1 MNPLR
6 EKLLFVDA
14 EMMSDP
20 DFDLEMG
27 VLPPPDQIGQA
38 PIRVQHEV
46 EADYIVPQIS
56 ATITAYSRITYY
68 KGLFTALQETSKS
81 LPKSMDMLNRK
92 KSKLPK
98 SLAELKLAPHQQKEL
113 GDASIIYVDGLP
125 RIVDRKVLIYGD
137 TDSCTAKVR
146 MKPEGRELGQWKMEE
161 EHIDMHVVQPK
172 FYYYSRH
179 TSECRRAYCEGG
191 CKADKKGK
199 TNKVRMKGVPREDSE
214 GRSLQTKEVF
224 DHLRG
229 ARNDGRDFGWEELDG
244 ELVPASSMTSRD
256 EGRMREIHFS
266 RLTMSKQMLRKGLSS
281 PVMEPIRR
289 SMQSA
294 YDKRKLYQDGTTMPL
309 IIEDP
314 PQIPAARALHKLRDV
329 A

>member
-1 MNPLR
+1 
-6 EKLLFVDA
+6 
-14 EMMSDP
+14 
-20 DFDLEMG
+20 
-27 VLPPPDQIGQA
+27 
-38 PIRVQHEV
+38 
-46 EADYIVPQIS
+46 
-56 ATITAYSRITYY
+56 
-68 KGLFTALQETSKS
+68 
-81 LPKSMDMLNRK
+81 
-92 KSKLPK
+92 
-98 SLAELKLAPHQQKEL
+98 
-113 GDASIIYVDGLP
+113 
-125 RIVDRKVLIYGD
+125 
-137 TDSCTAKVR
+137 
-146 MKPEGRELGQWKMEE
+146 
-161 EHIDMHVVQPK
+161 
-172 FYYYSRH
+172 
-179 TSECRRAYCEGG
+179 
-191 CKADKKGK
+191 
-199 TNKVRMKGVPREDSE
+199 MKGVPREDSE